1 MGSYPT
7 FWLTLFLTNVMGVL
21 PIFAMK
27 WWLIQYVSARS
38 FTLGCFQFRDAPAAE
53 LILSS
58 AMSCVLLRR
67 S

>member
-38 FTLGCFQFRDAPAAE
+38 CFYFG
-53 LILSS
+53 LFSIS
-58 AMSCVLLRR
+58 
-67 S
+67 